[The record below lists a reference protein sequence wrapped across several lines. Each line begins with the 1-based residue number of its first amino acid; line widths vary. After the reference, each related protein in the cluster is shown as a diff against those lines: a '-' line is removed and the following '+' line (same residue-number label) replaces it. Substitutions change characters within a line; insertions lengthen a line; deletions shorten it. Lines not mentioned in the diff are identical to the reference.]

1 MLNFRQRTWNVPSM
15 STLPEVPGGMLIH
28 YSPLNE
34 LPRIHA
40 HRPRTTGLVAARVQ
54 RFEAGD
60 VPPLHPMPVTMPTSP
75 NSPTYPPGDTKQGIK
90 VFLHYAHSISV
101 SNPLSSGEACGL
113 FSLKTS
119 QVTLKN
125 VLHVT
130 AESKLFL

>member
-60 VPPLHPMPVTMPTSP
+60 VPPLHPMPVTTPTSP

-90 VFLHYAHSISV
+90 VFLHYTGLISV
-101 SNPLSSGEACGL
+101 SNPLSSGEDCSL
-113 FSLKTS
+113 FSLK
-119 QVTLKN
+119 N
-125 VLHVT
+125 V
-130 AESKLFL
+130 K